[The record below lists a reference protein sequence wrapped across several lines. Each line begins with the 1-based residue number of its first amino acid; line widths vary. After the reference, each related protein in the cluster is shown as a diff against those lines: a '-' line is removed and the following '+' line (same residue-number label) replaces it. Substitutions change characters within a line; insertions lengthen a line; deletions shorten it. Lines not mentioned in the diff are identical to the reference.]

1 MYTAMLYLVF
11 ERQDGK
17 LGHRLLRKTPIEA
30 DTLNAAKAQT
40 TRLVKKDERMSAWV
54 ALDSMNTLHT
64 GCLSSRGSTER
75 NTVKTARSQKGITSG
90 NFSVSSRLMTSFWV

>member
-54 ALDSMNTLHT
+54 ALDSAVRW
-64 GCLSSRGSTER
+64 SPVITENGKR
-75 NTVKTARSQKGITSG
+75 FVRKTFRSVPPGEIVG
-90 NFSVSSRLMTSFWV
+90 HHAFVDIHIEDGVA